1 MGRSLPAP
9 VPCNVCG
16 DKSYG
21 KHYGVYCCDGCSCFF
36 KRSIRRHIF
45 YSCITGKGQCIID
58 KTRRNWC
65 PYCRL
70 RRCLAVRMNAAAVQE
85 ERGPRKPKSLETIE
99 KPSSP
104 KRLNY
109 LPSPL
114 SSSSRFSMN
123 IKLNPSLDFHL
134 ETAAQVLLLSIRHD
148 VILIHMWGPLFILR
162 AVFYPSFIWN
172 IVPGLE
178 KALQTLKNSS
188 ISWCYS
194 EALENLL
201 LCRPDLLADLDQ
213 IMLTRRLKKQALDLL
228 MVQMEN
234 NWERLADALTLFP
247 ILFSVSS
254 NTLFNLLFRP
264 ITGNI
269 NMETVITSI

>member
-134 ETAAQVLLLSIRHD
+134 ETAAQVLLLSIRHHKL
-148 VILIHMWGPLFILR
+148 V
-162 AVFYPSFIWN
+162 
-172 IVPGLE
+172 
-178 KALQTLKNSS
+178 
-188 ISWCYS
+188 
-194 EALENLL
+194 
-201 LCRPDLLADLDQ
+201 
-213 IMLTRRLKKQALDLL
+213 
-228 MVQMEN
+228 
-234 NWERLADALTLFP
+234 
-247 ILFSVSS
+247 
-254 NTLFNLLFRP
+254 LFRSVGKLVALS
-264 ITGNI
+264 TGFAGRFGSDNANSETKETSARFTYGPNGEQLGKISRCSNI
-269 NMETVITSI
+269 ISHFIFRILKHLV